1 MHAYTC
7 KQGRELPSKGTGD
20 GEASE
25 PVGSHSSPRCVQ
37 TTVTYTGGLSGEQ
50 TVQLGVA
57 LHVVVLG
64 QTAPEGPEGG
74 PALSQDPGHQGV
86 HGPVD
91 RLLPLAQHSVLGDAD
106 SRELTSLLLLH
117 DNAFNSSTSIS
128 LFW

>member
-1 MHAYTC
+1 MHTHVN
-7 KQGRELPSKGTGD
+7 KDESFPVKELVTVRLQNQWDPTPAPGVFKPPS
-20 GEASE
+20 
-25 PVGSHSSPRCVQ
+25 P
-37 TTVTYTGGLSGEQ
+37 TGGLSGEQ
-50 TVQLGVA
+50 SVQLGVA

-117 DNAFNSSTSIS
+117 DNAFNS
-128 LFW
+128 